1 MLSVSGGMYDDDDD
15 VDDDSCVDDNRA
27 VCYRALSAI

>member
-1 MLSVSGGMYDDDDD
+1 MLSVSGGMYDDDVD